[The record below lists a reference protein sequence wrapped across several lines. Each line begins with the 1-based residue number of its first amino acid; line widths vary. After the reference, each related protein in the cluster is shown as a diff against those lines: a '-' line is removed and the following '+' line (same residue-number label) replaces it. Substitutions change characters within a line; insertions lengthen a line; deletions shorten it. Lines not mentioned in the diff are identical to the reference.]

1 MFDVR
6 RIPQSIPRGPFRN
19 GIFYSSLSGTFRMG
33 LSMIQGQLPHNK
45 TPFPYSNL
53 PKINQKFFPIRR
65 VYIIYVYM
73 PLPLPPI
80 NECTLYTHLCTY
92 ATSVQNPKVV
102 PSPKTC
108 SMRYEAFI
116 FSPSK
121 IEQNTPSNQ
130 TRLVRSFVWRRVFVL
145 ISMPGTGLPRVE
157 VAGTG
162 GGVGFIRRLNC
173 IQRST
178 HSSTSNTRTS
188 STATATENSYF
199 RHSKWS
205 KE

>member
-1 MFDVR
+1 
-6 RIPQSIPRGPFRN
+6 
-19 GIFYSSLSGTFRMG
+19 
-33 LSMIQGQLPHNK
+33 
-45 TPFPYSNL
+45 
-53 PKINQKFFPIRR
+53 
-65 VYIIYVYM
+65 M

-80 NECTLYTHLCTY
+80 NECALYTHLCTY

-130 TRLVRSFVWRRVFVL
+130 TRLVSFVRSSGDGYSFL

-162 GGVGFIRRLNC
+162 AVGFIRRLNC

-205 KE
+205 TE